1 MRISHK
7 KKKEDI
13 KRDYNFNEGIVAPL
27 VLVLGE
33 DGGNLGVMKTA
44 EAIRLAREQELDL
57 VEINPKIDPPV
68 VRIMNFGQF
77 RYNLEKEARLRK
89 AHQHEV
95 EIKCVR
101 LSLRIGK
108 NDLEIRKNQISK
120 FFENGDKAKIEIVL
134 RGREMQHAPLAFDLL
149 KKVVGEVNAV
159 TPVRY
164 DQPAERQGN
173 KVTAIIAKN

>member
-7 KKKEDI
+7 KKKEEP
-13 KRDYNFNEGIVAPL
+13 KKEYSFNEGITAPL

-77 RYNLEKEARLRK
+77 RYNQEKEARLRK

-95 EIKCVR
+95 EIKCIR

-108 NDLEIRKNQISK
+108 NDLEIRKNQIFK

-149 KKVVGEVNAV
+149 KKVISEVNAV